1 MTDVSENKLVK
12 TTMSNTLTVVAAS
25 QPQPLAQASQSDG
38 VEFYSQACTS
48 LDAVKTLGDWMAHSG
63 LFGLTKPEQGFVL
76 ALECIASRQTPLT
89 WKKSNHVINGQIAMK
104 SEAMLSGLMDA
115 GWEIDWVQFDAQ
127 AAIADFCKGQ
137 KKVRISFTSEDAK
150 LAGLLPAKPGSG
162 WQKFPAAMMRARLV
176 SLATRMLDPRITQGR
191 YCVEEVADFGASATP
206 PPAPAPTAPTRQT
219 VNVTPEST
227 FSLVEKLEQIL
238 EPHSEAA
245 NAFLISKNLIKP
257 DQNFRDV
264 STKVANMIIADSE
277 GFISKAKA
285 FANPVT
291 E

>member
-1 MTDVSENKLVK
+1 
-12 TTMSNTLTVVAAS
+12 MSNTLTVVAPS
-25 QPQPLAQASQSDG
+25 QPQPLEQPQSG
-38 VEFYSQACTS
+38 AEFYSQACTS
-48 LDAVKTLGDWMAHSG
+48 LDAVKQLGEWMAHSG

-115 GWEIDWVQFDAQ
+115 GWEIDWMQFDSQ

-137 KKVRISFTSEDAK
+137 KKVRISFTAEDAK

-191 YCVEEVADFGASATP
+191 YCVEEVADFSATP
-206 PPAPAPTAPTRQT
+206 SAPAQPAPTRQT

-238 EPHSEAA
+238 EPHSDIA
-245 NAFLISKNLIKP
+245 NAFLLSKNLIKEG
-257 DQNFRDV
+257 QNFRDV
-264 STKVANMIIADSE
+264 STKVANMIIADSDS
-277 GFISKAKA
+277 FLIKAKA
-285 FANPVT
+285 FANPT
-291 E
+291 NE

>member
-1 MTDVSENKLVK
+1 
-12 TTMSNTLTVVAAS
+12 MSNTLTVVAPN
-25 QPQPLAQASQSDG
+25 QPQPLEQSQSG

-48 LDAVKTLGDWMAHSG
+48 LDAVKQLGEWMAHSG

-115 GWEIDWVQFDAQ
+115 GWEIDWVQFDSQ

-137 KKVRISFTSEDAK
+137 KKVRISFTAEDAK

-191 YCVEEVADFGASATP
+191 YCVEEVADFNTP
-206 PPAPAPTAPTRQT
+206 SAPAPTPPTRQT

-227 FSLVEKLEQIL
+227 FSLVDKLEQIL
-238 EPHSEAA
+238 EPHSDIA
-245 NAFLISKNLIKP
+245 NAFLLSKNLIKEG
-257 DQNFRDV
+257 QNFRDV
-264 STKVANMIIADSE
+264 STKVANMIIADAD

-285 FANPVT
+285 FSSPT
-291 E
+291 IE

>member
-1 MTDVSENKLVK
+1 
-12 TTMSNTLTVVAAS
+12 
-25 QPQPLAQASQSDG
+25 
-38 VEFYSQACTS
+38 
-48 LDAVKTLGDWMAHSG
+48 MAHSG
-63 LFGLTKPEQGFVL
+63 LFGLTKAEQGFVL

-115 GWEIDWVQFDAQ
+115 GWEVDWVQFDAQ

-137 KKVRISFTSEDAK
+137 KKIRISFTSEDAK

-162 WQKFPAAMMRARLV
+162 WQKFPAAMLRARLI

-191 YCVEEVADFGASATP
+191 YCVEEVADFGTSSMPPSPQPAT
-206 PPAPAPTAPTRQT
+206 ATRQT

-238 EPHSEAA
+238 EPHSDIA
-245 NAFLISKNLIKP
+245 NSFLISKNLIKEG
-257 DQNFRDV
+257 QNFRDV
-264 STKVANMIIADSE
+264 STKVANMIIADPD
-277 GFISKAKA
+277 GFITKAKA
-285 FANPVT
+285 FANPPT